1 MTNQEITDFEK
12 KVSDSSEKINQL
24 IERVSKA
31 NSVGD
36 LLLELNAQHAKTL
49 TSLNELLVDFKN
61 MSGSL
66 KGAADAL
73 NTASSVVSSTEPAKI
88 IEKLDAITGSVRSME
103 TSFQSRL
110 NDLSSKLSS
119 IEIGLPAKLKEVDQ
133 SVASKIK
140 ESEIK
145 VSQDIGKKLMPAYIL
160 LAFIAGLAAI
170 PSVLSLLN

>member
-31 NSVGD
+31 SSVGD

-88 IEKLDAITGSVRSME
+88 IEKLDAITGSVRAME

-170 PSVLSLLN
+170 PSALSLLS

>member
-88 IEKLDAITGSVRSME
+88 IEKLDAITGSVRALE
-103 TSFQSRL
+103 TSFQSKL

-145 VSQDIGKKLMPAYIL
+145 VNQDIGKKLMPAYIL